1 MIPELPSMSIC
12 RRPAGTSR
20 SRTQFFFETDR
31 VGFLNVHFLTNLF
44 RNVYMYERKEE
55 ECFIWQIERSCTSPR
70 LIYDERLG
78 ADSAVEDLN
87 NQLILL
93 RDPFRMYIS
102 DNDDTFKWDLLYEL
116 SPPRRIVRF
125 DVFNK
130 FVVLYVRDG
139 VNAIVQVINEDG
151 GRCEVAIP
159 DDCYSIR
166 VLPNPNV
173 NCNTLKLKYSTFTT
187 PTQIWEVNMKSMRTR
202 VLAAER
208 ILFTDL
214 KRFHTRRLTASSTD
228 GLAIS
233 ISLVEPKDRPYP
245 RPCVIMAYGAYGV
258 TCEPEFSVPIL
269 CLLEQ
274 GISFAIVHV
283 RGGGEVFGRWSKNQA
298 VEDLVRGIQELVS
311 LGIVDST
318 MIFGWGSSAGG
329 SLFAATAKRQPGLFT
344 AIALVAPFSD
354 VAGELMKPGTP
365 SSEIQEWFDLE
376 TDSGRQQFTLYNP
389 MDLASVGDTFPDLL
403 LIGYELDDRAPVEQI
418 VGYYDRVRNAVP
430 AARIDLRIVPEA
442 GHSGPSDPFEKT
454 RVSAAILSFFICNLE
469 SRLSLAQK
477 NLGLSS

>member
-187 PTQIWEVNMKSMRTR
+187 PTQIWEVNM
-202 VLAAER
+202 
-208 ILFTDL
+208 
-214 KRFHTRRLTASSTD
+214 
-228 GLAIS
+228 
-233 ISLVEPKDRPYP
+233 
-245 RPCVIMAYGAYGV
+245 
-258 TCEPEFSVPIL
+258 
-269 CLLEQ
+269 
-274 GISFAIVHV
+274 V
-283 RGGGEVFGRWSKNQA
+283 RGTLRKRH
-298 VEDLVRGIQELVS
+298 LIKKGIW
-311 LGIVDST
+311 IP
-318 MIFGWGSSAGG
+318 
-329 SLFAATAKRQPGLFT
+329 R
-344 AIALVAPFSD
+344 
-354 VAGELMKPGTP
+354 
-365 SSEIQEWFDLE
+365 
-376 TDSGRQQFTLYNP
+376 
-389 MDLASVGDTFPDLL
+389 
-403 LIGYELDDRAPVEQI
+403 
-418 VGYYDRVRNAVP
+418 
-430 AARIDLRIVPEA
+430 
-442 GHSGPSDPFEKT
+442 
-454 RVSAAILSFFICNLE
+454 
-469 SRLSLAQK
+469 
-477 NLGLSS
+477 